1 MKKFLRIFLWTL
13 LLLLLT
19 GLIGVWITFPPV
31 MSGMAAKTICSCYF
45 VSGRDLQSIKD
56 KELQVFPGLDKA
68 NIEIDEKEQTVTAS
82 FLFQTKKAIHRQ
94 GLGCV
99 LLSEQ
104 SEADIR
110 KQNWQRP
117 TAPIVNQDTIAW
129 PMGNLYKTDSSYTQL
144 QLVVN
149 DAIEEK
155 NPDQPAN
162 TSAIVIIHK
171 GKLVAERYASGISPQ
186 TPLMGWSMTK
196 SITGTLIGMLVKE
209 GKLNLSNP
217 VPVSEWQQDER
228 KNITLTQLLQAS
240 SGLAWSETYFNPIKE
255 FHQMFIFKDDKGGYA
270 ASRPLKHTPGTYFQY
285 SSGTSNILMR
295 MVRQQCGDEN
305 YLRFVYDSLLYKIGM
320 YNTTLEQDARGTIV
334 GSSYG
339 FATARDWARF
349 GLLYQQNGKWMNEQI
364 LPEDWVRFA
373 STPGVAS
380 PKGEYGAQWWLNA
393 GAKNNADDKTYPSLS
408 NTVFSAEG
416 FEGQYVM
423 VIPEHELVV
432 VRLGV
437 SHNGYDIEKLVN
449 AVIQALPN

>member
-19 GLIGVWITFPPV
+19 GLTGVWITFPPV
-31 MSGMAAKTICSCYF
+31 MSGMAAKTVCSCYF
-45 VSGRDLQSIKD
+45 IGGRSLQSIQD
-56 KELQVFPGLDKA
+56 NELQVFPGLDKA
-68 NIEIDEKEQTVTAS
+68 SIKIDEQAQTVTAS
-82 FLFQTKKAIHRQ
+82 ILLSTKKAIYRN

-104 SEADIR
+104 SKANLR

-129 PMGNLYKTDSSYTQL
+129 PMGNLYNINSSYTQL

-171 GKLVAERYASGISPQ
+171 GKLVAERYATGITPQ

-209 GKLNLSNP
+209 GKLNLTSPAP
-217 VPVSEWQQDER
+217 VPEWQQDGR
-228 KNITLTQLLQAS
+228 KNITLTHLLQAS
-240 SGLAWSETYFNPIKE
+240 SGLDWSETYFNPIE
-255 FHQMFIFKDDKGGYA
+255 DFHQMFIYKDDKGGYA
-270 ASRPLKHTPGTYFQY
+270 ASKTLKHSPGTFFQY

-305 YLRFVYDSLLYKIGM
+305 YLNFVYDSLLYKIGM
-320 YNTTLEQDARGTIV
+320 YNTTLEQDASGTIV

-339 FATARDWARF
+339 FASARDWARF

-373 STPGVAS
+373 STPGTAA

-393 GAKNNADDKTYPSLS
+393 GAKNNADDRTYPSLS
-408 NTVFSAEG
+408 NKVFSAEG

-423 VIPEHELVV
+423 IIPEHELVV

-449 AVIQALPN
+449 AVIKALPQ